1 MSERY
6 RVGVDIGGTFTD
18 IVLLGADGTLHTKKI
33 SSSVGN
39 YAQAI
44 VEGLSELFVETGLAG
59 GVIEEIRHGTTVASN
74 AILEHKGAR
83 VGLITTKGF
92 RDVLEIRTLRMPKL
106 YDLAWEKPAPLVE
119 RYLRQVVDERVD
131 ARGRIERALDV
142 RDAERAVDALLAE
155 KVEAIAV
162 CLLNSFANPRHEL
175 MIKEVLERK
184 APGLKL
190 SVSYEVLPE
199 IKEYERTSTTVINA
213 YVMPIVASYLR
224 ALRLGLDGAGIPAR
238 LLLMQSNGGLTS
250 DQAAAERPMNII
262 ESGPAGGVVGA
273 QSLARAKALP
283 KIITFD
289 MGGTTAKA
297 SMVEDGEVTRAAEYS
312 VGAGIMTGSRLLT
325 GAGYT
330 LKVPAI
336 DLAEVGAGGGSLV
349 WIDGGG
355 SLQIGPESAGALPGP
370 VCYDKGG
377 ETPTV
382 TDANVVLGYINP
394 GHLVGGALALNADKA
409 RQAFQD
415 KVASPLGLD
424 LEKAAYG
431 AHLIAASN
439 MIRAIKS
446 VSTERGRDPRE
457 FALFAF
463 GGNGPLFACGM
474 AKSLGMSRVV
484 VPPSA
489 GLFSSFGLLY
499 ADVEHH
505 YSRTFRRL
513 LRQADLTEIG
523 RAWGTLADQARG
535 PTRSRG
541 FRTRGASASA
551 GRPRCTTRAR
561 ATSSPCRCRMADR
574 RAHGRPARRGLRS
587 GAREDLRS
595 PRRQG
600 RAGRVGLDPD
610 RRPGPSPGFRHSR
623 ATEAE
628 PRRAPAAATAP
639 RLFRRRRL
647 DRNPDPAPLGP
658 RGGAAGPD
666 DHRGIRRHLRRA
678 AGRDGEPRFGRQHH
692 DRARLESGSGIHWTA
707 RFQRAHKHER
717 AGSARSNELFTTL
730 ARSLFVVPPAPD
742 GRSTACGSAARCRCG
757 RARSPVSG

>member
-1 MSERY
+1 MTERY

-18 IVLLGADGTLHTKKI
+18 IVLLGADGTIHTKKI
-33 SSSVGN
+33 SSSVGD
-39 YAQAI
+39 YARAI
-44 VEGLSELFVETGLAG
+44 VDGLSELFVETGLAG
-59 GVIEEIRHGTTVASN
+59 AAIEEIRHGTTVASN

-92 RDVLEIRTLRMPKL
+92 RDVLEIRTLRMPRL
-106 YDLAWEKPAPLVE
+106 YDLAWQKPPPLVE

-131 ARGRIERALDV
+131 ARGRIEQTLDA

-155 KVEAIAV
+155 KVEAIAI

-175 MIKEVLERK
+175 MLKEIVERK

-190 SVSYEVLPE
+190 SVSYDVLPE

-224 ALRLGLDGAGIPAR
+224 ALRQGLDTAGIPAR

-312 VGAGIMTGSRLLT
+312 VGAGIMIGSRLLT
-325 GAGYT
+325 GAGYI

-355 SLQIGPESAGALPGP
+355 ALQIGPESAGALPGP

-394 GHLVGGALALNADKA
+394 SHLVGGALSLNADKA
-409 RQAFQD
+409 RGAFAD
-415 KVASPLGLD
+415 KVAKPLGLS
-424 LEKAAYG
+424 LEQAAYG

-446 VSTERGRDPRE
+446 ISTERGRDPRE

-463 GGNGPLFACGM
+463 GGNGPLFASGM

-513 LRQADLTEIG
+513 LRQADLAEIE
-523 RAWGTLADQARG
+523 RAWKTLADQATAQLAAEEFAPDRMRLR
-535 PTRSRG
+535 RSAALHYQG
-541 FRTRGASASA
+541 QSYELTVPVPEGAIDACMVDHLEEAFGQEHEKTYGHRA
-551 GRPRCTTRAR
+551 GKDEPVELV
-561 ATSSPCRCRMADR
+561 SIQIV
-574 RAHGRPARRGLRS
+574 GQGLR
-587 GAREDLRS
+587 
-595 PRRQG
+595 QG
-600 RAGRVGLDPD
+600 SAIPERLKP
-610 RRPGPSPGFRHSR
+610 SR
-623 ATEAE
+623 AEPQPPP
-628 PRRAPAAATAP
+628 PRRAY
-639 RLFRRRRL
+639 FG
-647 DRNPDPAPLGP
+647 D
-658 RGGAAGPD
+658 AGWLETP
-666 DHRGIRRHLRRA
+666 ILRRSDIG
-678 AGRDGEPRFGRQHH
+678 AGRKGPLIVEEYD
-692 DRARLESGSGIHWTA
+692 ATC
-707 RFQRAHKHER
+707 
-717 AGSARSNELFTTL
+717 
-730 ARSLFVVPPAPD
+730 VVPPDA
-742 GRSTACGSAARCRCG
+742 TASLDSAG
-757 RARSPVSG
+757 NIVIDLG